1 MDNLENIIPKNKNLL
16 GLIISEYICNCV
28 DDNSIVITNDE
39 NKKIVNDEESDGVTV
54 WIEPP
59 HNLDIVE
66 EDSIAGLKE
75 IIKIALLSKQ
85 LNISLDHNAIHRVN
99 GVFES
104 LEYHQDELN
113 EYLKNKD
120 V

>member
-66 EDSIAGLKE
+66 EDSKTKVSKPELSEREKE
-75 IIKIALLSKQ
+75 CRE
-85 LNISLDHNAIHRVN
+85 NN
-99 GVFES
+99 
-104 LEYHQDELN
+104 LEYPSA
-113 EYLKNKD
+113 
-120 V
+120 